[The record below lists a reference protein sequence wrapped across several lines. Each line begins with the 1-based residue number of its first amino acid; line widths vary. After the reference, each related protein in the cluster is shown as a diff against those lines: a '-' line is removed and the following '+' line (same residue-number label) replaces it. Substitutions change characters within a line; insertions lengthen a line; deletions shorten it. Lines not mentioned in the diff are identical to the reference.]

1 MFSSIRI
8 GAKKKTNIS
17 YFSMATYFSNFFAV
31 YLQIDSIIEE
41 SELFKYYTELS
52 FFKLFVIAH
61 GIRLDIMY
69 FSLTK
74 LLFKKLIFYV
84 AHTVHGAKHY
94 LIALNVKYLCFSMT
108 NTSITLN
115 GQWYKEVI
123 VRAPRCLPLLFCG
136 CVGSPL
142 HTQRY

>member
-1 MFSSIRI
+1 M
-8 GAKKKTNIS
+8 GLKENTNIS
-17 YFSMATYFSNFFAV
+17 YFYMATYFSIFFAV

-74 LLFKKLIFYV
+74 LLFKKLSVFL
-84 AHTVHGAKHY
+84 GAYCTWCK
-94 LIALNVKYLCFSMT
+94 ALSNRVECKVS
-108 NTSITLN
+108 
-115 GQWYKEVI
+115 
-123 VRAPRCLPLLFCG
+123 LLFYD
-136 CVGSPL
+136 
-142 HTQRY
+142 QYFNNI